1 MGHLVQPP
9 PVSKTRSIQRGR
21 GTATLSRAALKTTC
35 TFATYLPRTPSSKL
49 PPSNSIAV
57 RERGNSSAPA
67 SLTYFQ
73 RLNGL
78 LLLVGGGE
86 QLLRPL
92 LCAPGTRIV
101 RIRTRTRTH
110 FLRGERLVE
119 KGTTRGWGE
128 RSARFSFFSRKIDG
142 GVDIVD
148 SRKLKVSSFNQD
160 RRYVITQ
167 STV

>member
-92 LCAPGTRIV
+92 LCAPGTGSSEYAHAHAPISYVVEGWLKRV
-101 RIRTRTRTH
+101 RPEVGEKDRRD
-110 FLRGERLVE
+110 FLFFR
-119 KGTTRGWGE
+119 E
-128 RSARFSFFSRKIDG
+128 RSMEELISLIAES
-142 GVDIVD
+142 
-148 SRKLKVSSFNQD
+148 
-160 RRYVITQ
+160 
-167 STV
+167 